1 MTSEEEAKEMGW
13 MRFRSFAVVLCVAV
27 AVVVPASM
35 ARAGAPPPG
44 GCPDGFTLHDAN
56 ENPDWPQHKDR
67 NGEGRLCVKTNGG
80 GGDIVIDNR

>member
-1 MTSEEEAKEMGW
+1 MTTPKKKEAEE
-13 MRFRSFAVVLCVAV
+13 MRRRLIVVALCVASSV
-27 AVVVPASM
+27 AVPSSLAN
-35 ARAGAPPPG
+35 AAPPG

-67 NGEGRLCVKTNGG
+67 NGDGNLCVKTNGG